1 MIAAL
6 VGRSTFPHRKF
17 PHDFACAALAY
28 TKVWNVLVRSWV
40 EAAILCYRP
49 GSTTVL
55 PSMLTAVC
63 ASSLPLIDAPVRNVT
78 DV

>member
-1 MIAAL
+1 M
-6 VGRSTFPHRKF
+6 
-17 PHDFACAALAY
+17 
-28 TKVWNVLVRSWV
+28 VRRHLLRRLRCGSMKPQS
-40 EAAILCYRP
+40 CYRP